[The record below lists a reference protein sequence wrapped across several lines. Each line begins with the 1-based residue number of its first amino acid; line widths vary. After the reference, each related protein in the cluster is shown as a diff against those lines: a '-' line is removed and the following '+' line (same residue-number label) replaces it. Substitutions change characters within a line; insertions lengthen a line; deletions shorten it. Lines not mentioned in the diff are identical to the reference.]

1 MLRVK
6 HLLKIAL
13 LLAIIISSCSTDD
26 SLTAESNKC
35 RLTKY
40 GLVITPRPSGNDT
53 IYRNEVDYINS
64 KIVVRSNFGS
74 DPIINYWRLLS
85 KDSAIYDQQ
94 NRIAKI
100 YHINTRYTLESK
112 IERYSE
118 FIYDSFNHRPSKIK
132 ETRYQLSDNF
142 SYIISEDIIY
152 NEHNQIAQTL
162 SINSTYRINTL
173 TNYSYGEN
181 RNLSKIVQVNERTVP
196 VSQNN
201 EEIRVDSI
209 VATFRNYDDK
219 INPFQS
225 LPFLNLK
232 GFSDS
237 PNNFTFRDELRY
249 EDGEIRSAA
258 SSGYKFEYNDMGYP
272 LIGEYD
278 CQ

>member
-1 MLRVK
+1 MK
-6 HLLKIAL
+6 YILKTICL
-13 LLAIIISSCSTDD
+13 VIIVISSCSTDD
-26 SLTAESNKC
+26 SLTGESNKC

-40 GLVITPRPSGNDT
+40 GLVITPLPSGNDT

-64 KIVVRSNFGS
+64 KIVVRSNFGP

-85 KDSAIYDQQ
+85 KDSAIYNQQ
-94 NRIAKI
+94 DRIAKI
-100 YHINTRYTLESK
+100 YHINTRYSSEPK

-118 FIYDSFNHRPSKIK
+118 FIYNSFNNRPSKIK

-152 NEHNQIAQTL
+152 NEHNQIAQTF

-173 TNYSYGEN
+173 TNYSYDDN
-181 RNLSKIVQVNERTVP
+181 RNLSKIVQINERIYNQEV
-196 VSQNN
+196 
-201 EEIRVDSI
+201 RVDSI
-209 VATFRNYDDK
+209 VATFKNYDDK

-225 LPFLNLK
+225 FPFLNLK

-237 PNNFTFRDELRY
+237 PNNFTISEELRY
-249 EDGEIRSAA
+249 EDGVVRNATR
-258 SSGYKFEYNDMGYP
+258 SGYIFEYNDMGYP
-272 LIGEYD
+272 LIGEYN